1 MSAASMSYYDKV
13 LARKAK
19 VIERCVGRARE
30 EYDSAG
36 GLFFSSYSHQDAA
49 ILNIQRAC
57 EATLDMA
64 QRVIS
69 QQKWGLAESSKD
81 LFGILSR
88 HGVIDEDMATNLSH
102 MVGFRN
108 LAVHDYEDLDMKI
121 VESIIQHD
129 VGNLLAFSELVLKQF
144 FEGKRKP

>member
-1 MSAASMSYYDKV
+1 MSAVNTSQYDKV

-30 EYDSAG
+30 EYALAE
-36 GLFFSSYSHQDAA
+36 GLFLSNYSRQDAA

-57 EATLDMA
+57 EAALDMA

-69 QQKWGLAESSKD
+69 TQKWGLAEFSKD
-81 LFGILSR
+81 LFGVLQR
-88 HGVIDEDMATNLSH
+88 HAVIDEKMTITLSH

-121 VESIIQHD
+121 VESIIKND
-129 VGNLLAFSELVLKQF
+129 ASDLLAFSELVLKQF
-144 FEGKRKP
+144 FKGKKP

>member
-1 MSAASMSYYDKV
+1 MSAVNTPQYDKV

-30 EYDSAG
+30 EYALAE
-36 GLFFSSYSHQDAA
+36 GLFLSNYSRQDAA

-57 EATLDMA
+57 EAALDMA

-69 QQKWGLAESSKD
+69 TQKWGLAEFSKD
-81 LFGILSR
+81 LFGVLQR
-88 HGVIDEDMATNLSH
+88 HAVIDEKMTTTLSH

-121 VESIIQHD
+121 VESIIKND
-129 VGNLLAFSELVLKQF
+129 ASDLLAFSELVLKQF
-144 FEGKRKP
+144 FKGKKP